1 MPSWLAYVL
10 VAVGTLAVVAGAL
23 VGGWF
28 LYRRQIRRSVV
39 RLIGAR
45 ESIRAAAEGLEKVL
59 DHLAAAEDETL
70 AEFASHNEHEDRKAL
85 HEIATRMRVA
95 GEDLAG
101 LALPKSAWSSA
112 TLLERAAFRISEE
125 AGRVGDRTDPV
136 AVLEALAA
144 VDTAAV
150 RQARRTADTEL
161 DALRERYGIEDAAV
175 YGGGL
180 YI

>member
-1 MPSWLAYVL
+1 MPSWLPYVL
-10 VAVGTLAVVAGAL
+10 VAIGTLMLVAVAL
-23 VGGWF
+23 LGGWL
-28 LYRRQIRRSVV
+28 LYRRQVRRSVV
-39 RLIGAR
+39 RLVGAR
-45 ESIRAAAEGLEKVL
+45 ESIRHAAEALERVL
-59 DHLAAAEDETL
+59 DHLAAGDDEVL
-70 AEFASHNEHEDRKAL
+70 ASFAADPNHEDRRAL
-85 HEIATRMRVA
+85 HEIALKMRIA

-101 LALPKSAWSSA
+101 LALPKGAWAAA

-125 AGRVGDRTDPV
+125 AGRVGEPTEPV

-144 VDTAAV
+144 VDTASV

-161 DALRERYGIEDAAV
+161 DSLRERYGIEETAV